1 MKFYRMKDIA
11 TYLAEV
17 SMDTGYP
24 YEFLVDRVN
33 ECVADGDTYNQAVTY
48 VAGVS
53 YEKDW

>member
-24 YEFLVDRVN
+24 YDFLVDRVN